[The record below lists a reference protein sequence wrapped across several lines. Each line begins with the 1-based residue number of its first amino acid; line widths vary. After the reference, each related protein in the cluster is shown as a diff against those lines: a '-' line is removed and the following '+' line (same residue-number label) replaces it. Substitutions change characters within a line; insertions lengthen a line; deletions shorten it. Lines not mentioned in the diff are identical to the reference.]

1 MRQSLSETPS
11 VPSAATGGGRS
22 AGYAV
27 AVALA
32 LSVVVAVA
40 AIVDQV
46 GGRTLIE
53 HADAMY
59 ASSGKQPSAS
69 LLYGVVYTVAVV
81 DAALWLLVLRVAR
94 SRRRSAAALAVIVTV
109 ISASLALLL
118 LASTEY
124 DARIFP
130 PLWGVLAILPAVA
143 GTFATVLLLR
153 RNVTLSR

>member
-1 MRQSLSETPS
+1 MRQSLSETLP
-11 VPSAATGGGRS
+11 VPTTPTGRRRS

-27 AVALA
+27 VVAVA

-53 HADAMY
+53 HADATY

-69 LLYGVVYTVAVV
+69 LLYGLMYTVAVV

-94 SRRRSAAALAVIVTV
+94 SRRRAAGVLAVIVTA
-109 ISASLALLL
+109 ISASLAALLL
-118 LASTEY
+118 VSTEY

-143 GTFATVLLLR
+143 GILAAALLLR
-153 RNVTLSR
+153 RSSPIG